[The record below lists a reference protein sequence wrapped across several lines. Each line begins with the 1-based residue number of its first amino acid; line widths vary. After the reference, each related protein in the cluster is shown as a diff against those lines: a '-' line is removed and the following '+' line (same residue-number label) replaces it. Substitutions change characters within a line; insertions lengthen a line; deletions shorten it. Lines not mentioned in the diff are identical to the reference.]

1 MTPLVS
7 LALSGCALLTPLP
20 EPRTLP
26 QRLAAM
32 PTEGLP
38 LRDTLTI
45 YWDAHQIPFIEA
57 DHDEDAAFGLGMVHA
72 HLRLGQMELF
82 RRISQGRLAESAGP
96 IAIDIDHGLRALDYG
111 RAVEAIEASMSAQT
125 LRWVEAFVAG
135 INLYQQRM
143 PEPPHEF
150 RVLDIAL
157 APWTV
162 RDLLAMGR
170 LAGSDV
176 NWLVWANLLPLRE
189 REDWPRLW
197 DRLVASGAASLAGS
211 GGHSRQSLL
220 RQVLAGTNRHG
231 SNSLAVAGH
240 RTQTGAALIASDP
253 HVGLYLPNLWLLAG
267 LKSPSYHVVGVM
279 IPGLPFF
286 ALGRNPWIAWVG
298 TNMRAASSEL
308 IDISQ
313 LPEGAVE
320 TRRETIRVRWWFD
333 RDVTLGGSDWGPV
346 LSDLPS
352 LHELDLPPVALKWT
366 GHMASDEIG
375 AMLSVAR
382 SHDFEEFRTALESFS
397 VPGQNML
404 YADAEG
410 NIGQVMAVAL
420 PQRDDRPPQDIILD
434 PKERQS
440 AWQTLTTAADLPA
453 RYNPAR
459 GFLAS
464 ANNRPPVTVALKVG
478 SFFSPDDRV
487 LRMAELV
494 ERNGRVRAEDLKRI
508 HSDTYVASSPA
519 LRDLLLG
526 KIEALGLVA
535 GASAKERA
543 ALEVLRNWGG
553 HYDITSRGAMVFEC
567 FHHEFA
573 TQFYRVRFG
582 EQDWAA
588 FANVGRIKAILLEDI
603 ERTEAQALRPAL
615 AAALAAAADKVEEFE
630 SWGDMHRLRLAHP
643 FGLAPLVGRRYRFET
658 MPIGGSTDSLA
669 MTAHGSTAERHFVRY
684 GSSARHISDLSDAD
698 ANWFVLLGG
707 QDGWFNSANF
717 ADQVPLW
724 QSGDYVQVPLRLDSV
739 RQRFLHTTLFS
750 R

>member
-135 INLYQQRM
+135 INLYQQHM

-220 RQVLAGTNRHG
+220 RQVVAGTNRHG

-253 HVGLYLPNLWLLAG
+253 HVG
-267 LKSPSYHVVGVM
+267 
-279 IPGLPFF
+279 

-346 LSDLPS
+346 LSDSGWCMPILGWDRWS
-352 LHELDLPPVALKWT
+352 CF
-366 GHMASDEIG
+366 G
-375 AMLSVAR
+375 AFHKAR
-382 SHDFEEFRTALESFS
+382 SSHFRCRGRTCST
-397 VPGQNML
+397 PM
-404 YADAEG
+404 
-410 NIGQVMAVAL
+410 
-420 PQRDDRPPQDIILD
+420 QRETSDRSW
-434 PKERQS
+434 RWRCRS
-440 AWQTLTTAADLPA
+440 AMIA
-453 RYNPAR
+453 
-459 GFLAS
+459 
-464 ANNRPPVTVALKVG
+464 
-478 SFFSPDDRV
+478 
-487 LRMAELV
+487 
-494 ERNGRVRAEDLKRI
+494 
-508 HSDTYVASSPA
+508 
-519 LRDLLLG
+519 
-526 KIEALGLVA
+526 
-535 GASAKERA
+535 
-543 ALEVLRNWGG
+543 
-553 HYDITSRGAMVFEC
+553 
-567 FHHEFA
+567 
-573 TQFYRVRFG
+573 
-582 EQDWAA
+582 
-588 FANVGRIKAILLEDI
+588 
-603 ERTEAQALRPAL
+603 
-615 AAALAAAADKVEEFE
+615 
-630 SWGDMHRLRLAHP
+630 RLRTSFWIP
-643 FGLAPLVGRRYRFET
+643 RN
-658 MPIGGSTDSLA
+658 DSP
-669 MTAHGSTAERHFVRY
+669 HGK
-684 GSSARHISDLSDAD
+684 L
-698 ANWFVLLGG
+698 
-707 QDGWFNSANF
+707 
-717 ADQVPLW
+717 
-724 QSGDYVQVPLRLDSV
+724 
-739 RQRFLHTTLFS
+739 
-750 R
+750 